1 MLLNK
6 FKTRLPK
13 RKKAEGEK
21 KLIPKWRRYLRK
33 GVWAVCLTGILT
45 CFFVALAFAW
55 FAFIYLDDEFD
66 LATVDSALNYTSV
79 VYAVKDGEYQQAE
92 TLPTSENRVWTNI
105 DEIPKNLQNAF
116 IAIEDK
122 RFYQHSGVDIKR
134 TLHAVLNLFNPF
146 SNETFGGSTITQQV
160 IKNITGDDQ
169 QTISRKVQE
178 IRRAWYVER
187 EYKKDQILEVYLN
200 TIYLSQGCF
209 GVQTAAEVYFSKDLS
224 ELSLL
229 ECASLASI
237 TKYPTKYDPI
247 QNPENNLE
255 RAKNVINAMR
265 DQKLITA
272 EEAEAAKNAKLE
284 LHVGESS
291 DETTGT
297 INSYFVDQ
305 VTNDVINA
313 LVNEKGYSEAYARSL
328 VFSGGIQIYS
338 TMDLDVQSSI
348 DNYYKKASN
357 FPGITSPKYD
367 EKLQSAMVVID
378 NATGAI
384 VGMVGGIGEKTT
396 ARGLNRATQSYRQPG
411 SCMKP
416 IGTYGPA
423 VEYKAT
429 IDGVRIAPGMLLKD
443 EKYRDDSKGNPWP
456 KNYDSISEKMMTVQ
470 AGLNLSKN
478 TIAVKV
484 VNAVGPRTSF
494 NFIKNNLGVSS
505 LVAGSG
511 NDENDQAM
519 ALGGLTKGISVKEI
533 TAAYAAFP
541 TGGTYV
547 KPYTFTKVCDQ
558 NGRVLLENR
567 VESNKAMEKETAA
580 IINKMLQQAAEL
592 GTGTTANW
600 RGTPMAGKTGTTSDD
615 KDRWFVGYT
624 AYYTAG
630 VWVGYDK
637 PDTVIY
643 DGANPAAVAFKNVM
657 RNVHSGLAYKAFEA
671 PTGLTPV
678 TICAVSGKLC
688 SPQCTSPTVNQFFA
702 DSVPTAICDVC
713 GQPQTLPDGTVLDP
727 NTGLP
732 VPADPN
738 APVTPVD
745 PADPANPVN
754 PTPGTPVVPAPETP
768 PAPTPETPVTP
779 TPPPAVTPEP
789 QQQQNVA

>member
-1 MLLNK
+1 MKQIKMLLNK
-6 FKTRLPK
+6 IKNLLPK
-13 RKKAEGEK
+13 RKKESEEK
-21 KLIPKWRRYLRK
+21 KPPSKWGKYVRK
-33 GVWAVCLTGILT
+33 SVWAVCLTGILT
-45 CFFVALAFAW
+45 CFFVVLAFAW
-55 FAFIYLDDEFD
+55 FSFIYLDDEFD
-66 LATVDSALNYTSV
+66 LAAVDSTLNYTSV
-79 VYAVKDGEYQQAE
+79 VYAVKDGEYLQAE

-116 IAIEDK
+116 IAIEDQ
-122 RFYQHSGVDIKR
+122 RFYQHSGVDLKR

-200 TIYLSQGCF
+200 TIYLSQGCY
-209 GVQTAAEVYFSKDLS
+209 GVQTAAEVYFAKDLS
-224 ELSLL
+224 ELTLL

-247 QNPENNLE
+247 QNPENNLK
-255 RAKNVINAMR
+255 RAKDVINAMR
-265 DQKLITA
+265 DQKLISA
-272 EEAEAAKNAKLE
+272 EEAEAAKNSALE

-291 DETTGT
+291 EESVGT
-297 INSYFVDQ
+297 INSYFVEQ
-305 VTNDVINA
+305 VTTDVINA

-348 DNYYKKASN
+348 DKYYKNVSN
-357 FPGITSPKYD
+357 FPRITSRKYG
-367 EKLQSAMVVID
+367 EPLQSAMVIID

-384 VGMVGGIGEKTT
+384 VGMSGGIGEKTT

-443 EKYRDDSKGNPWP
+443 EKVRDDSNGNPWP
-456 KNYDSISEKMMTVQ
+456 KNYDTISEKMMTVQ

-494 NFIKNNLGVSS
+494 NFVKNNLGVTS

-541 TGGTYV
+541 NGGTYV
-547 KPYTFTKVCDQ
+547 KPYTYTKVCDQ

-567 VESNKAMEKETAA
+567 VESNKAMEKETADV
-580 IINKMLQQAAEL
+580 INKMLQQAAEL

-637 PDTVIY
+637 PDTVEY
-643 DGANPAAVAFKNVM
+643 GGANPAAVAFRNVM
-657 RNVHSGLAYKAFEA
+657 SNVHSGLAYKAFDA
-671 PTGLTPV
+671 PAGLTSI
-678 TICAVSGKLC
+678 TICGESGKLC
-688 SPQCTSPTVNQFFA
+688 NPLCTSPTVNQFFA
-702 DSVPTAICDVC
+702 DSVPTALCDVC
-713 GQPQTLPDGTVLDP
+713 GQPQVLPDGTIVDP
-727 NTGLP
+727 NGGTNVP
-732 VPADPN
+732 VDPN
-738 APVTPVD
+738 APVIPGDPVI
-745 PADPANPVN
+745 PA
-754 PTPGTPVVPAPETP
+754 
-768 PAPTPETPVTP
+768 PETPVTP
-779 TPPPAVTPEP
+779 ETPVVPETPITPETP
-789 QQQQNVA
+789 IVPETPVTQPTE